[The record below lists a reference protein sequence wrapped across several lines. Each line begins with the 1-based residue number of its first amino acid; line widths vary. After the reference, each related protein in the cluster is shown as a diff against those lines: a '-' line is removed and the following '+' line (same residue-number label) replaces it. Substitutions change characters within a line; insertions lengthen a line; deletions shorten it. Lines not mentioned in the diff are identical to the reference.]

1 MITEHKLLNE
11 ILVNSIEFNQIKGL
25 IIKWPYIVFSGL
37 QNYIWIIN
45 VFDLTKMKLIKVPA
59 EMHIQ

>member
-59 EMHIQ
+59 EMQIQ

>member
-25 IIKWPYIVFSGL
+25 IIKWPYLVFSGL

-45 VFDLTKMKLIKVPA
+45 VFD
-59 EMHIQ
+59 